1 MNSGSWETFFN
12 DTNKLKKPA
21 RAKQLISAEDNA
33 EIKMLLTDVLRG
45 YLTKEE
51 LHQGLKIYINSE
63 LRNDLIGKMAGEPPK
78 LGETLEV
85 WSKQLFGEQKFGVI
99 LMGLEAYSN
108 AFAEK
113 AAAIVRPLVAM
124 AGLPL
129 NGLSFLFFM
138 GNYGFTPFGIH
149 KDATGEDGVL
159 FHLGPGKKECYTW
172 DDPKYNNIAHHSMV
186 FHNVAE
192 MLPKGQ
198 AYELVP
204 GDAMFIPHY
213 VYHIANTPE
222 FSISMV
228 LDYINPPRDRFE
240 NELIAETA
248 NEKLEYHK
256 EYEKPIKMDAPL
268 SSLSEIVNLESI
280 QKKMETALDRKI
292 KSLKSNGGIRRISNK
307 INTNLP
313 NTNTFSIKGKEIF
326 PIYIDEQDSIY
337 TILFARGHR
346 IVKQNHPNL
355 PTLIDKLNSGE
366 AVSLNSLIQ
375 LMEPIWDIVEIF
387 GFIQELLSVEAVV
400 II

>member
-1 MNSGSWETFFN
+1 M
-12 DTNKLKKPA
+12 
-21 RAKQLISAEDNA
+21 
-33 EIKMLLTDVLRG
+33 
-45 YLTKEE
+45 
-51 LHQGLKIYINSE
+51 
-63 LRNDLIGKMAGEPPK
+63 
-78 LGETLEV
+78 
-85 WSKQLFGEQKFGVI
+85 
-99 LMGLEAYSN
+99 
-108 AFAEK
+108 
-113 AAAIVRPLVAM
+113 
-124 AGLPL
+124 
-129 NGLSFLFFM
+129 
-138 GNYGFTPFGIH
+138 
-149 KDATGEDGVL
+149 
-159 FHLGPGKKECYTW
+159 
-172 DDPKYNNIAHHSMV
+172 
-186 FHNVAE
+186 
-192 MLPKGQ
+192 
-198 AYELVP
+198 
-204 GDAMFIPHY
+204 
-213 VYHIANTPE
+213 
-222 FSISMV
+222 
-228 LDYINPPRDRFE
+228 DYINPPRNRFE

-292 KSLKSNGGIRRISNK
+292 KSLKSNGGIRRKSNK

-366 AVSLNSLIQ
+366 AVSLSSLIQ
-375 LMEPIWDIVEIF
+375 LMEPTWDIVEIF